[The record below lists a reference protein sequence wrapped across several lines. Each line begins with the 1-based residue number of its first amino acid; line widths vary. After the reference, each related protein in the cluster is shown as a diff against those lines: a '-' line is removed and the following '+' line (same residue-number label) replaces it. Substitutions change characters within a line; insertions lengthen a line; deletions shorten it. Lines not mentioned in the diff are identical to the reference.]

1 MTTCLQTS
9 HAHLTALPTPP
20 RWLKSETL
28 KERVIC
34 HNHLLVV
41 AEHGADSV
49 YKNHSGSIVETSEGL
64 KAKAESQMAEAR
76 QIEVTA
82 SHNFQMRQQFLEDEL
97 KFNAQ
102 DLEAAKHSL
111 GEAQGQLTADTAD
124 LKMTADALAE
134 DAVTLEDAKQD
145 CQAKAVEFE
154 ASVKNR
160 SEELEALAKAQTV
173 ISEKT
178 GGAESFSYGLIQTS
192 FLQLSRSVL
201 SPRGGLAKFEAVRK
215 TRELA
220 KSEHSLE
227 LAQLA
232 SRVASAMHGDVN
244 THVQHVVHTVE
255 VERPRI
261 IKQTVQEPI
270 IQEKILLQFIN
281 KVIENPIVVQTVQ
294 KTIEI
299 SQLQDIGE
307 VVDVP
312 VVLVAQVPRVKVVE
326 EAVETPQLQI
336 VKKTIEIP
344 EIRMVRGT
352 QTSESL
358 GTARTGQLAQETEVY
373 RDEACCMQQQMQQQ
387 AQQQK
392 QQQEQR
398 QKQQDAEQQHQK
410 PAAPDKAVMNVQR
423 GDSRTFQIFVKTDDL
438 KTMTMDVTPNDKIQ
452 DVVRRG
458 MGYSKHDVYVTCEG
472 RMLNENAE
480 LKSSEVRDGS
490 TVRVVSRLR
499 GGGKHKDKKSKVKKE
514 QVTRQEPVRSGGPAI
529 LESEKEAVI
538 RVWEE
543 TEEYRTIVE
552 NVSGGSDMDMER
564 KMRHWASKLQERPG
578 GDIMECGLRWAVEAR
593 RKKRGEEKREQEQE
607 EQEQVPGQEQGK
619 KVCLGEEEEPLEE
632 TRAKNTDEPEVTGRV
647 ADARTGPGSASL
659 VRGGDARHWADESN
673 RKGKGKGNGGK
684 GEHGSKGGT
693 GSKGTQQVENFVMDE
708 DQGNTGVMRREEDQ
722 ENHREDVRKLVEMM
736 QKEEVE
742 QEEAADGEQQHSKEK
757 GEGGESEEDGRGRVA
772 PNMGAGG
779 SHPQATSD
787 PRKEEKKKNETRVL
801 SWADCNYEEG
811 KENEEE
817 VEEEKETGQW
827 EMMDERPPGLEEVES
842 EPKMQEEEE
851 PSQVE
856 NEQEAREEERRA
868 QEAQE
873 QKRAQK
879 AREEEQRMARE
890 TREKEEQKRA
900 REAREEEEK
909 AQEMKREKRVQE
921 AREKEV
927 KAQGEQERE
936 ASVHEERER
945 QAREAR
951 AQEEREKEVSAQEEL
966 VEAQEGHEGEEAMT
980 TQDKCVEEQKETNS
994 MHEENHV
1001 SNRHMTWWQ
1010 RSWWVRLDN
1019 GSHLRTARGRRRAW
1033 RAATRAARDTCD
1045 TERTE
1050 EVQKS
1055 ANSGGEWFSREELL
1069 SARAAVQQ
1077 QQPQPQQ
1084 QSKQQQLQ
1092 VLHDLVRCMQT
1103 VLEYADRQ

>member
-1 MTTCLQTS
+1 MSGSHLIITIHTHLLSSVIMYTCAPATDHDLDDC
-9 HAHLTALPTPP
+9 P
-20 RWLKSETL
+20 WLKSETL

-34 HNHLLVV
+34 HNHLHMV

-49 YKNHSGSIVETSEGL
+49 YKSHSGSIVETSEGL

-178 GGAESFSYGLIQTS
+178 GGAESFSYGLTQTS

-232 SRVASAMHGDVN
+232 SRVASAMH
-244 THVQHVVHTVE
+244 VQHVVHTVE

-261 IKQTVQEPI
+261 IVQTVQEPI

-281 KVIENPIVVQTVQ
+281 KVIDNPIVVQTVQ

-410 PAAPDKAVMNVQR
+410 PAAPDKALMNVQR
-423 GDSRTFQIFVKTDDL
+423 CDSRTFQIFVKTDDL

-499 GGGKHKDKKSKVKKE
+499 GGGRHKEKKSKGEKKRAAKPQEGPE
-514 QVTRQEPVRSGGPAI
+514 QKTEEEPKSDKGSATQERD
-529 LESEKEAVI
+529 KEAVI
-538 RVWEE
+538 RILEE
-543 TEEYRTIVE
+543 NEGYRKIIKMISEGGDEEYGMQCFRAE
-552 NVSGGSDMDMER
+552 LREKSGLD
-564 KMRHWASKLQERPG
+564 ASQMKVL
-578 GDIMECGLRWAVEAR
+578 ECGVRWAVEAR
-593 RKKRGEEKREQEQE
+593 RKERREEHKQRRQEEQEGQRREEQEQWRQEEQE
-607 EQEQVPGQEQGK
+607 EQRREEREQQRQ
-619 KVCLGEEEEPLEE
+619 PLEE
-632 TRAKNTDEPEVTGRV
+632 TRAEITDELEVTGRV
-647 ADARTGPGSASL
+647 TEVRTGRGSAGL
-659 VRGGDARHWADESN
+659 VRGGDERFWADETS

-684 GEHGSKGGT
+684 GEHGGKGEGF
-693 GSKGTQQVENFVMDE
+693 GSKGKQQETREGGRKRTTEDEQQRNEEKEEILRLLGEWQERETSPIVKWAWADETEVESTQQVENSVTD
-708 DQGNTGVMRREEDQ
+708 EDQ
-722 ENHREDVRKLVEMM
+722 ENREDVRKLVEMIENSVTDEDQENREDVRKLVEMM

-757 GEGGESEEDGRGRVA
+757 GEGE
-772 PNMGAGG
+772 
-779 SHPQATSD
+779 
-787 PRKEEKKKNETRVL
+787 
-801 SWADCNYEEG
+801 
-811 KENEEE
+811 
-817 VEEEKETGQW
+817 
-827 EMMDERPPGLEEVES
+827 
-842 EPKMQEEEE
+842 
-851 PSQVE
+851 
-856 NEQEAREEERRA
+856 
-868 QEAQE
+868 
-873 QKRAQK
+873 K
-879 AREEEQRMARE
+879 ARRTDGAEWR
-890 TREKEEQKRA
+890 
-900 REAREEEEK
+900 
-909 AQEMKREKRVQE
+909 
-921 AREKEV
+921 
-927 KAQGEQERE
+927 
-936 ASVHEERER
+936 
-945 QAREAR
+945 
-951 AQEEREKEVSAQEEL
+951 L
-966 VEAQEGHEGEEAMT
+966 
-980 TQDKCVEEQKETNS
+980 
-994 MHEENHV
+994 
-1001 SNRHMTWWQ
+1001 TWGQ
-1010 RSWWVRLDN
+1010 VAHTPRP
-1019 GSHLRTARGRRRAW
+1019 LRIPGRKKRRR
-1033 RAATRAARDTCD
+1033 TRHEC
-1045 TERTE
+1045 
-1050 EVQKS
+1050 
-1055 ANSGGEWFSREELL
+1055 
-1069 SARAAVQQ
+1069 
-1077 QQPQPQQ
+1077 
-1084 QSKQQQLQ
+1084 
-1092 VLHDLVRCMQT
+1092 
-1103 VLEYADRQ
+1103 